1 MSKNMDNPNVF
12 DFAEQQVISNF
23 NLAQE
28 QAQAQA
34 LSLAKAQAQ
43 AQARAQTQALAL
55 AQARAQAEAKYNEA
69 IDREIY
75 GSDEFRTYD
84 YKTKRCPR
92 MYSHDWTNCP
102 YTHHDEKAERRDPHK
117 HPYIPIICP
126 GFRDGV
132 CLKGDNCQLAHGV
145 FEYWMHPNKYRT
157 RVCTDGR
164 FCTRKVCFFAHS
176 PDQLRFE
183 PTFNSPK
190 SATKGKM
197 IMSNSTATAT
207 ATTGDHELMMM
218 MSSGGEASS
227 STSAPM
233 QAHYVEPS
241 DSILQLEGVRTLL
254 ESLRALKKNEDEA
267 RKTNKNVNSNNSFFS
282 GGIQVAYSDLPHM
295 NWIKDIL
302 N

>member
-1 MSKNMDNPNVF
+1 MDNPNVY

-28 QAQAQA
+28 H
-34 LSLAKAQAQ
+34 
-43 AQARAQTQALAL
+43 AQARAQAQAQALAL

-69 IDREIY
+69 IDREVY

-102 YTHHDEKAERRDPHK
+102 YTHHDEKAERRDPYK

-126 GFRDGV
+126 DFRDGV

-157 RVCTDGR
+157 RVCTDGK

-190 SATKGKM
+190 STTKGKM
-197 IMSNSTATAT
+197 IMGNST

-218 MSSGGEASS
+218 TGSSSGGGEASSSSSS

-233 QAHYVEPS
+233 QAHYVDPS

-254 ESLRALKKNEDEA
+254 ESLRKLKKNEDEA

>member
-1 MSKNMDNPNVF
+1 MSKDMDNPNVY
-12 DFAEQQVISNF
+12 DFAEQKFISNF

-28 QAQAQA
+28 HAQAQA
-34 LSLAKAQAQ
+34 LALAQTQARAQAQALALAQTQAQ
-43 AQARAQTQALAL
+43 AQARAQ
-55 AQARAQAEAKYNEA
+55 AKYNEA

-75 GSDEFRTYD
+75 GSDEFRMYG
-84 YKTKRCPR
+84 YKIKRCPR
-92 MYSHDWTNCP
+92 MYSHDWMNCP
-102 YTHHDEKAERRDPHK
+102 YTHQGERAERRDPRK
-117 HPYIPIICP
+117 YPYIPIICLDY
-126 GFRDGV
+126 RDGV

-145 FEYWMHPNKYRT
+145 FEYWLHPAKYRT
-157 RVCTDGR
+157 RICTEGR

-176 PDQLRFE
+176 PDQLRSE

-197 IMSNSTATAT
+197 IMRNKT

-218 MSSGGEASS
+218 MGSPSGGGEASS
-227 STSAPM
+227 STSMPM
-233 QAHYVEPS
+233 QAHYDDPS
-241 DSILQLEGVRTLL
+241 DSLLQLEGVRTLL

-282 GGIQVAYSDLPHM
+282 GGIQVTDSDLPHM
-295 NWIKDIL
+295 DWIKDIL